1 MTQVLSREERGRA
14 IAEKANQI
22 LVLSE
27 RFFKVAS
34 QSSDCM
40 YDVTK
45 KRKGGWLCTCPDFV
59 YRNVI
64 CKHIWAVQV
73 KLTVR
78 QVAPRIIEPI
88 QFDVCIFCRSPN
100 LIKWGIR
107 HNNYGDIQRF
117 ACKAC
122 GKSFTVNLGFERMKH
137 NPQGVTAAMQLYFS
151 GESLRNTARSLKMI
165 GVEVS
170 YKTVYLWIKKY
181 TELMERYLSTV
192 RPQLSDTWR
201 ADEMFLKMKGNLTYL
216 YALMDDQTRFL
227 IAQQVANTKYTADVR
242 PLLELGKAVAGKK
255 PKTFITD
262 GAANFHEAYLKEF
275 HTAKKETDTEHIR
288 HIRLAG
294 DHNNN
299 RMERFNGEVR
309 QREKVTRTLKRMD
322 SPILSGYRIYH
333 NYVRPHEAL
342 EGRTPAEKAGI
353 EIKGNDKWMT
363 IIQNAYVRKSRI
375 C

>member
-1 MTQVLSREERGRA
+1 MAQVLSREERGRA
-14 IAEKANQI
+14 IAERENQI
-22 LVLSE
+22 VVLSD
-27 RFFKVAS
+27 RFYKVAS
-34 QSSDCM
+34 QSCDVM

-45 KRKGGWLCTCPDFV
+45 KRTGGWLCTCPDFV
-59 YRNVI
+59 YRNVV
-64 CKHIWAVQV
+64 CKHIWAVQI

-78 QVAPRIIEPI
+78 EVVPTVIEPI
-88 QFDVCIFCRSPN
+88 QFDACIYCKSRN

-107 HNNYGDIQRF
+107 RNKYGAIQRF

-122 GKSFTVNLGFERMKH
+122 GKSFTVNLGFEGMKH

-151 GESLRNTARSLKMI
+151 GESLRSTARSLHMI
-165 GVEVS
+165 GVYVS
-170 YKTVYLWIKKY
+170 YKTVYLWIRKY
-181 TELMERYLSTV
+181 TELMERYLATV
-192 RPQLSDTWR
+192 KPQVSDTWR
-201 ADEMFLKMKGNLTYL
+201 ADEMFLKMKGELKYL
-216 YALMDDQTRFL
+216 YALMDDSTRFL

-262 GAANFHEAYLKEF
+262 GAANFHEAYLQEF
-275 HTAKKETDTEHIR
+275 HTMKRENDTEHIR

-294 DHNNN
+294 DRNNN

-322 SPILSGYRIYH
+322 SPILAGYRIYH
-333 NYVRPHEAL
+333 NYIRPHEAL
-342 EGRTPAEKAGI
+342 EGKTPSEKAGI
-353 EIKGNDKWMT
+353 EVRGTDKWLT
-363 IIQNAYVRKSRI
+363 IIQNASRKTTK